1 MGPEQTTSPKK
12 TSSRRRPATRRRKK
26 APETAAYPQG
36 RYFNR
41 DESWLLFNERV
52 LEEADDP
59 TNPLLERVKFLAITS
74 TNLDEFLEIRV
85 AGFLQ
90 LLEEGQQMTPTP
102 DEGGLTQEERLST
115 LRHQLHGF
123 AAKQAACWT
132 EKLEPALAEANIRV
146 VRWKN
151 LRKSEREFAANFF
164 NEQVDPLLTPVT
176 LDPSHPFPRVLN
188 KALGL
193 ALLLRVKRKA
203 RPRSPL
209 TLGIVTI
216 PRSLPALLTLPEH
229 KGQRHFLPLD
239 ELIEAQADKMFRGY
253 RVLSRAAFRVTRNS
267 NLYMQEEES
276 RSLLE
281 SVREELHN
289 RRKGDAVR
297 LEIDASAA
305 EEITDRL
312 STNFEL
318 DRWQVFPTEGLVNL
332 SRLMDLY
339 SAIDRKDLKFP
350 EFHGRKV
357 TLSPGSANIFDDLR
371 RGDLLLHHPFDT
383 YNTVESFLQAGQ
395 ADENVISIKQTL
407 YRTSA
412 NSTIFRALKDA
423 AQTKETTVVV
433 ELMARFDEASNIRW
447 ARELEDA
454 GVQVFHGLFGQKTHC
469 KLALIVRRD
478 PDGAIRSYAHL
489 GTGNYNPVTARFYTD
504 ISLLTSR
511 PELTSAVQN
520 VFRYLTADWQA
531 EPGAYRPL
539 LVSPVTLA
547 QDTLALIARE
557 TDHARAGRPAHI
569 IAKMNALLD
578 GKTIEALY
586 AASIAGVEID
596 LIIRGMCALRPQ
608 VHGLSE
614 RIRVRSVVGRFLEHS
629 RIFSFANGGTHEVY
643 AGSADWMPR
652 NLYERCE
659 VVFPVVNPPA
669 AHRIRHEILEAY
681 LRDEVKTRTL
691 ESDGLYHRVPRPKE
705 GNGLLSAQEWF
716 MQQSKLGDLSALPN
730 VTTPP
735 SAGLEPDAEMPD
747 IRATPKRDAAK
758 TRRPSPGQAV

>member
-1 MGPEQTTSPKK
+1 MAAEQTITGTQSTTTRK
-12 TSSRRRPATRRRKK
+12 RPSAIRRRKS
-26 APETAAYPQG
+26 PPDTAAYPQG

-52 LEEADDP
+52 LEEAQDDS
-59 TNPLLERVKFLAITS
+59 NPLLERVKFLAITAS
-74 TNLDEFLEIRV
+74 NLDEFLEIRV
-85 AGFLQ
+85 AGILQ
-90 LLEEGQQMTPTP
+90 LIEDGQQLPATP
-102 DEGGLTQEERLST
+102 DEGGLTQQERLT
-115 LRHQLHGF
+115 NLRHQLHAF
-123 AAKQAACWT
+123 AAKQDACWT
-132 EKLEPALAEANIRV
+132 DKIEPALDAANIRV
-146 VRWKN
+146 VRWKK
-151 LRKSEREFAANFF
+151 LRKAEREFAAKFF

-188 KALGL
+188 KATGL
-193 ALLLRVKRKA
+193 ALLLRVKRKTS
-203 RPRSPL
+203 PRAPH

-216 PRSLPALLTLPEH
+216 PRTLPSLLALPEH

-297 LEIDASAA
+297 LEIDAAA
-305 EEITDRL
+305 ADEITDRL
-312 STNFEL
+312 RTNFEL
-318 DRWQVFPTEGLVNL
+318 DRWQVFPTEAPVNL

-339 SAIDRKDLKFP
+339 SAVDRKDLKFP
-350 EFHGRKV
+350 EFHGRKL
-357 TLSPGSANIFDDLR
+357 TLSPESQNIFDELR
-371 RGDLLLHHPFDT
+371 RGDILLHHPFDT
-383 YNTVESFLQAGQ
+383 YNTVEKFVQAGQ
-395 ADENVISIKQTL
+395 TDEAVISIKQTL

-469 KLALIVRRD
+469 KLALIARRD

-504 ISLLTSR
+504 ISILTAR
-511 PELTSAVQN
+511 PELTAAVQN

-531 EPGAYRPL
+531 DPGAYRPL
-539 LVSPVTLA
+539 LVSPIPLA
-547 QDTLALIARE
+547 KDTLSLISRE
-557 TDHARAGRPAHI
+557 SAHARAARPARI

-578 GKTIEALY
+578 GQTIEALY
-586 AASIAGVEID
+586 TASLAGVEID
-596 LIIRGMCALRPQ
+596 LIVRGMCALRPQ

-614 RIRVRSVVGRFLEHS
+614 RIRVRSIVGRYLEHS
-629 RIFSFANGGTHEVY
+629 RIFWFENGGTSEVY

-659 VVFPVVNPPA
+659 VVFPVTNPAA
-669 AHRIRHEILEAY
+669 AHRLRHEILEAY
-681 LRDEVKTRTL
+681 LRDNVKARTL
-691 ESDGLYHRVPRPKE
+691 ESDGRYHRAPKPKAE
-705 GNGLLSAQEWF
+705 SRCLSAQEWL
-716 MQQSKLGDLSALPN
+716 MQEYNRTELRSPPN
-730 VTTPP
+730 HPP
-735 SAGLEPDAEMPD
+735 N
-747 IRATPKRDAAK
+747 T
-758 TRRPSPGQAV
+758 